1 MESFKA
7 RRENIMNMFSQ
18 AKQDLEQLNTEID
31 VAIAGRKEKNCHLAS
46 WDFWFIFFENKQW
59 KFNKIVCE
67 DFQGISSPSGFGSSV
82 G

>member
-31 VAIAGRKEKNCHLAS
+31 VAIAGRKEKIATLQTEISDLSSLKTNNENSIKSFAK
-46 WDFWFIFFENKQW
+46 IFK
-59 KFNKIVCE
+59 V
-67 DFQGISSPSGFGSSV
+67 
-82 G
+82 

>member
-31 VAIAGRKEKNCHLAS
+31 VAIAGRKEKLPPCKLR
-46 WDFWFIFFENKQW
+46 FLIYLL
-59 KFNKIVCE
+59 
-67 DFQGISSPSGFGSSV
+67 
-82 G
+82 